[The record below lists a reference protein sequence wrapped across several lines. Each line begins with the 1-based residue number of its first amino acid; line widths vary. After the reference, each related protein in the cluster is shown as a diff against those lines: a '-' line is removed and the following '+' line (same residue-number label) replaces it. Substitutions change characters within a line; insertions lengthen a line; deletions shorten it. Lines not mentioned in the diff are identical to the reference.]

1 MPARGPR
8 RTVRRAGSTAPTT
21 EVKVNKALLEQ
32 VIAICTR
39 AGEAILGVYNSSA
52 DLQVEIKADDSP
64 VTAAD
69 LAAHAILAPALA
81 QLIEGVPVLS
91 EEQQMPPF
99 EERRQWRR
107 YWIVDPLDG
116 TKEFIRRNGE
126 FTVNVALIE
135 NGEPVL
141 GVVHVPV
148 LDITYAGCKGNGAFK
163 RTAEG
168 EKEICTRP
176 LQPRLDKGLP
186 VELVASRSHGA
197 GAVDRLVARIESELG
212 QVACKNMGSSLKLC
226 LVAEGAA
233 DLYPRLAPTCEWD
246 TAAAQAVVEAA
257 GGTVVDEEFR
267 LLRYNTKNSVL
278 NPFFHVIGDP
288 TFDWCELL
296 TK

>member
-1 MPARGPR
+1 MEN
-8 RTVRRAGSTAPTT
+8 T
-21 EVKVNKALLEQ
+21 LLER
-32 VIAICTR
+32 VIEICAR
-39 AGEAILGVYNSSA
+39 AGEAILEVYNSSA
-52 DLQVEIKADDSP
+52 ELAVETKADDSP

-69 LAAHAILAPALA
+69 LAAHAVLAPALA
-81 QLIEGVPVLS
+81 DLIDGVPVLS
-91 EEQQMPPF
+91 EEQEMPSF
-99 EERRQWRR
+99 AERSRWQR

-141 GVVHVPV
+141 GVVYVPV
-148 LDITYAGCKGNGAFK
+148 LGITYAGARGNAAGGQTIAFK

-168 EKEICTRP
+168 EKAIRVRA
-176 LQPRLDKGLP
+176 LKPRLEAGEP

-197 GAVDRLVARIESELG
+197 GKVEQLVERIESHLG
-212 QVACKNMGSSLKLC
+212 PVACKSMGSSLKLC

-257 GGTVVDEEFR
+257 GGRVVSEDFR
-267 LLRYNTKNSVL
+267 LLRYNTKDSLL
-278 NPFFHVIGDP
+278 NPFFYVIGDP
-288 TFDWCELL
+288 AFGWRELL
-296 TK
+296 TDHA

>member
-1 MPARGPR
+1 MN
-8 RTVRRAGSTAPTT
+8 
-21 EVKVNKALLEQ
+21 KVLLEQ
-32 VIAICTR
+32 VIEICSR
-39 AGEAILGVYNSSA
+39 AGQAILEVYHSSTELEVA
-52 DLQVEIKADDSP
+52 TKADDSP

-69 LAAHAILAPALA
+69 LGAHNILAPALA

-91 EEQQMPPF
+91 EEQEIPSF
-99 EERRQWRR
+99 DERSQWQR

-116 TKEFIRRNGE
+116 TKEFIRRTGE

-148 LDITYAGCKGNGAFK
+148 LDITYAGCKRSGAFK
-163 RTAEG
+163 RTESG
-168 EKEICTRP
+168 ETEIHVRP
-176 LQPRLDKGLP
+176 LKPRLEAGEA

-197 GAVDRLVARIESELG
+197 GAVDQLVERIEARLG
-212 QVACKNMGSSLKLC
+212 AVVCKNMGSSLKLC

-257 GGTVVDEEFR
+257 GGIVVDDQFR
-267 LLRYNTKNSVL
+267 LLRYNRKDSLL
-278 NPFFHVIGDP
+278 NPFFYVIGD
-288 TFDWCELL
+288 TSFSWKELL
-296 TK
+296 ASD